1 MIVATSYPFGRLQTG
16 RCPGRAERTRQ
27 RPTRRELLGCL
38 PHVCAGGIGS
48 PIQPMPPIRSVAPH
62 RRLCGSAR
70 DFRIHTS
77 AATRAASGAGGRSPG
92 SSAPSLSV
100 GGAW

>member
-1 MIVATSYPFGRLQTG
+1 VISASTSPLGRLQTG
-16 RCPGRAERTRQ
+16 RSPSRAERVRQ

-48 PIQPMPPIRSVAPH
+48 PIQPMPPIRSAAP
-62 RRLCGSAR
+62 RCRLCGSAR

-77 AATRAASGAGGRSPG
+77 AATRAASGAGERSPG
-92 SSAPSLSV
+92 SPAPSLSI